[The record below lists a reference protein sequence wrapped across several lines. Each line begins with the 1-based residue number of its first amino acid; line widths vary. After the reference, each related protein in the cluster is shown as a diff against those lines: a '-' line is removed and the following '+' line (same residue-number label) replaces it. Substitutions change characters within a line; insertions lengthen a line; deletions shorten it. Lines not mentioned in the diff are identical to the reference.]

1 MLNNR
6 WHYIIQMVLLLP
18 VLGCLKSICLFT
30 VHRLCPF
37 SHSLGSI
44 PLKCVYLCNLAHI
57 SSMLETNSNRML
69 SFSLL
74 KESHKVHLLRS
85 VFSKVINRWWGNL
98 WVLTRQC
105 YLQENATRSSGFLSC
120 WHCQTDMYGG
130 SVSVSCNYPLV
141 SPTASHKACSSLSSH
156 GGSSSTCV
164 TWMRLETQS
173 APVGDRK
180 LTLIVPVS
188 WWNSLVYFFC
198 WDPVNT

>member
-18 VLGCLKSICLFT
+18 ILGCLESICLFT

-74 KESHKVHLLRS
+74 KESQKVHLLLS
-85 VFSKVINRWWGNL
+85 VFSKVINSWWGNL

-105 YLQENATRSSGFLSC
+105 YLQENAARSSGFLSC
-120 WHCQTDMYGG
+120 WHCQSDMYGG

-141 SPTASHKACSSLSSH
+141 SPQLLTRPVPHWAPMVVLPPLVLPGWGWKPKVLLW
-156 GGSSSTCV
+156 V
-164 TWMRLETQS
+164 TES
-173 APVGDRK
+173 
-180 LTLIVPVS
+180 
-188 WWNSLVYFFC
+188 
-198 WDPVNT
+198 